1 LKDKECNSTSSK
13 AVATNFRTEATWF
26 EEGEA
31 SEDGKWTMEDRKW
44 KIEDRGCE
52 L

>member
-1 LKDKECNSTSSK
+1 MKQRNSK

-31 SEDGKWTMEDRKW
+31 SEDGKSRMDDQKW
-44 KIEDRGCE
+44 RIEDRG
-52 L
+52 